1 MQQEY
6 VIKHGVPLVPKLKE
20 TYIKMINGYFGT
32 QQARTSEVEMEYI
45 RDREK
50 VIKEIEKTLKEQK
63 DNIKYAY
70 VEKVKIRNKYTKEE
84 QVIKDLYFLAINN
97 GSCKPYCV
105 MAIEKSNK
113 MFILHDDVTHWNMDS
128 CTNRFELPNN
138 IKVYYRSFCNTVLM
152 KHIWEN
158 PDHASKFLVGTLSEG
173 NPNDRFR
180 TPNSVEVDRKVPPI
194 FAAFSSQVLD
204 NKATLAQIILR
215 RFDTSNLSRDEKVIL
230 KEYETQLKEKDKVF
244 AYYAHKNSFPAEFRL
259 GVIDKKEIDKKY
271 IVSNYYKTY
280 TIDDMQ
286 EIGEIPRE
294 EIDVGCVGCG
304 SAGSGIMAQLARTEY
319 MNSCLLVDYDVLES
333 KNMRNQEYSSGQ
345 IGMLKTDALATRI
358 RNSRVTDIH
367 IARYPDKYENVNFSQ
382 YKFKYLI
389 SGFDSIECRL
399 GLLELIKSKTIET
412 KYLIDTRYDELNS
425 SLYIVDTSKEIEIEY
440 YEKLL
445 KADKEEFEAK
455 GEPEITSKKWTTDEA
470 RNWAETNAIHGSCR
484 HAARLIDLDQ
494 GQDNR
499 ICDHMCT
506 MPSCTCGSDTCIN
519 LIKQAL
525 EQQEVEH
532 TIDQNSCQHVN
543 IIHIYKLTSAWVLS
557 AIRSIETD
565 YVKPVT
571 HVEITAEP
579 LPNAII
585 IKK

>member
-20 TYIKMINGYFGT
+20 TYIRMIRGYFGT

-84 QVIKDLYFLAINN
+84 QVIKDLYFLALNN
-97 GSCKPYCV
+97 GSCRPYCV

-230 KEYETQLKEKDKVF
+230 KEYETQLKDKDKVF
-244 AYYAHKNSFPAEFRL
+244 AYYAHKNSFPADFRL

-294 EIDVGCVGCG
+294 EIDVGCIGCG

-333 KNMRNQEYSSGQ
+333 KNMRNQEYSSCQ

-367 IARYPDKYENVNFSQ
+367 IASYPDKYENVNFSQ

-389 SGFDSIECRL
+389 SGFDSIKCRL
-399 GLLELIKSKTIET
+399 GLLELIKNKTIET

-494 GQDNR
+494 GQDDR
-499 ICDHMCT
+499 ICDHMCA

-579 LPNAII
+579 LPNAVVIR
-585 IKK
+585 K